1 MRNPMINFAMA
12 VLALG
17 ACAIIATPAS
27 AQNRPLMRSTPN
39 AAMSVEPAA
48 APAADAES
56 TSASSEPRKTDVRPS
71 QGLAS
76 GALSGSTSG
85 SMSGSTSGS
94 MSGSTSGSSQAKGSL
109 GNAAASRGL
118 SSELV
123 TTGVA
128 LGATLLVI
136 VLARSAVKRFGGGGA
151 AGKRPSGVVEVLAR
165 YPLARGQSIVL
176 IKVARR
182 VIVAH
187 QSSDGMKPLSEFSS
201 EEDVADLLAR
211 CEAGA
216 RGTSQFSFD
225 ALLRQSG
232 KAFDGFGSSAKDRA
246 GKADERIDPRD
257 TLPAVMRGAEIETV
271 DLTRPRKGGAR

>member
-56 TSASSEPRKTDVRPS
+56 TSASAEPRKTDVRPS

-76 GALSGSTSG
+76 GAL
-85 SMSGSTSGS
+85 SGSTSGS

-271 DLTRPRKGGAR
+271 DLTRTRKGGAR

>member
-17 ACAIIATPAS
+17 ACAIVATPAS

-48 APAADAES
+48 APAADAEP
-56 TSASSEPRKTDVRPS
+56 TSASAEPRKTDVRPS

-76 GALSGSTSG
+76 GALSGS
-85 SMSGSTSGS
+85 MSVSTSGS

>member
-48 APAADAES
+48 APAADAEP
-56 TSASSEPRKTDVRPS
+56 TSASAEPRKTDVRPS

-76 GALSGSTSG
+76 GALSGST
-85 SMSGSTSGS
+85 SGSTSGS

-271 DLTRPRKGGAR
+271 DLTRTRKGGAR

>member
-48 APAADAES
+48 APAADAEP
-56 TSASSEPRKTDVRPS
+56 TSASAEPRKTDVRPS

-76 GALSGSTSG
+76 GALSGS
-85 SMSGSTSGS
+85 MSVSTSGS
-94 MSGSTSGSSQAKGSL
+94 MSGSTPGSSQAKGSL

>member
-17 ACAIIATPAS
+17 ACAVVATPAA

-39 AAMSVEPAA
+39 AAMSVETVA
-48 APAADAES
+48 APAGDAES
-56 TSASSEPRKTDVRPS
+56 DSAKTEPHKIEARVP
-71 QGLAS
+71 QGLS
-76 GALSGSTSG
+76 SALSSG
-85 SMSGSTSGS
+85 PSP
-94 MSGSTSGSSQAKGSL
+94 AKGSL

-118 SSELV
+118 SSELL

-211 CEAGA
+211 CEAGT

-225 ALLRQSG
+225 AILRQSG
-232 KAFDGFGSSAKDRA
+232 KAFDGIGSAAKGRA
-246 GKADERIDPRD
+246 GKVDERIDPRD

-271 DLTRPRKGGAR
+271 DLTRTRKGGAR

>member
-48 APAADAES
+48 APAADAEP
-56 TSASSEPRKTDVRPS
+56 TSASAEPRKTDVRPS

-76 GALSGSTSG
+76 GALSG

>member
-17 ACAIIATPAS
+17 ACAIVATPAS

-48 APAADAES
+48 APAADAEP
-56 TSASSEPRKTDVRPS
+56 TSASAEPRKTDVRPS

-76 GALSGSTSG
+76 GALSGS
-85 SMSGSTSGS
+85 MSVSTSGS
-94 MSGSTSGSSQAKGSL
+94 MSGSTPGSSQAKGSL
-109 GNAAASRGL
+109 GNAATSRGL

-271 DLTRPRKGGAR
+271 DLTRTRKGGAR

>member
-48 APAADAES
+48 APAADAEP
-56 TSASSEPRKTDVRPS
+56 TSASAEPRKTDVRPS

-76 GALSGSTSG
+76 GALSGS
-85 SMSGSTSGS
+85 MSVSTSGS
-94 MSGSTSGSSQAKGSL
+94 MSGSTPGSSQAKGSL
-109 GNAAASRGL
+109 GNAATSRGL

-271 DLTRPRKGGAR
+271 DLTRTRKGGAR

>member
-1 MRNPMINFAMA
+1 
-12 VLALG
+12 
-17 ACAIIATPAS
+17 
-27 AQNRPLMRSTPN
+27 
-39 AAMSVEPAA
+39 
-48 APAADAES
+48 
-56 TSASSEPRKTDVRPS
+56 
-71 QGLAS
+71 
-76 GALSGSTSG
+76 LSGST
-85 SMSGSTSGS
+85 
-94 MSGSTSGSSQAKGSL
+94 SGSTSGSSQAKGSL